1 MLSKALLPHMSRFCY
16 ATAVASLGV
25 VFSIT
30 QLADESGDFSQT
42 LKVAMTCAAVAVPL
56 SLLAGS
62 IGAAMLIERDDG
74 TTSLSN
80 ASLISFIAASLART
94 FR

>member
-1 MLSKALLPHMSRFCY
+1 
-16 ATAVASLGV
+16 
-25 VFSIT
+25 
-30 QLADESGDFSQT
+30 
-42 LKVAMTCAAVAVPL
+42 MTCAAVAVPL

-80 ASLISFIAASLART
+80 ASRILFIAASLART